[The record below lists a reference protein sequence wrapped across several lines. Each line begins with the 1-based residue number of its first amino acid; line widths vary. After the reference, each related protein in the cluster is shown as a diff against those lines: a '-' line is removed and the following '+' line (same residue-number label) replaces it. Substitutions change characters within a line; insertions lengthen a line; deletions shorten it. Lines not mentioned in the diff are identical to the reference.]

1 MLSILIGIVLP
12 IVDFGIQIWNAV
24 EIQNSSLS
32 LTEINKQFEF
42 KDEGINL
49 IWQRCNNIPIIK

>member
-49 IWQRCNNIPIIK
+49 IWQQYPYK